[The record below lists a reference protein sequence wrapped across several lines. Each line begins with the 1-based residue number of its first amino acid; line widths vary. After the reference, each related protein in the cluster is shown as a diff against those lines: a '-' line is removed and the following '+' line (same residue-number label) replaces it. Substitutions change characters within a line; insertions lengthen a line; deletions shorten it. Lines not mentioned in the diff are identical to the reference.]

1 MACLQIS
8 GLQEEMRLCGCCS
21 PGVLE
26 CKCVACRGRR
36 LRILL
41 LLDDVQPEMV
51 FRAGRADIMRAA
63 LEPRDLAERIACDTE
78 AIVAGEPVRLL
89 LVPKYKPRVD
99 NDG

>member
-1 MACLQIS
+1 
-8 GLQEEMRLCGCCS
+8 
-21 PGVLE
+21 
-26 CKCVACRGRR
+26 
-36 LRILL
+36 

-89 LVPKYKPRVD
+89 LVPKYKPRRGYRKTRVPVVD